1 MATNPY
7 INRVDVVRG
16 NTTDT
21 LINISDTTATAADVA
36 QGMYF
41 YLATGQRVAG
51 VGLIGVD
58 GDELEYGSA
67 SNLVGSA
74 IVGTAVA
81 A

>member
-41 YLATGQRVAG
+41 YLASGQRVAG

-58 GDELEYGSA
+58 GDNLEYGA